1 MLHVKQWKNTNTVT
15 METNL
20 SEKRKKDKILFNFSS
35 TLTGMETKE
44 SDAQSISKFIR
55 KSNLLRKFCTIWS
68 CDRNGASFVPRKL
81 IWLRSRMTRSSDI
94 SDNLSVISDR
104 DIIGERWNLWLFFY
118 RIDSGFNHVVPSEE
132 RLPFTRNLLK
142 HFKKIPN
149 KEGVR
154 KLLLIE
160 VIKLFNV
167 SSPVFK

>member
-1 MLHVKQWKNTNTVT
+1 M
-15 METNL
+15 
-20 SEKRKKDKILFNFSS
+20 
-35 TLTGMETKE
+35 
-44 SDAQSISKFIR
+44 
-55 KSNLLRKFCTIWS
+55 
-68 CDRNGASFVPRKL
+68 
-81 IWLRSRMTRSSDI
+81 
-94 SDNLSVISDR
+94 
-104 DIIGERWNLWLFFY
+104 
-118 RIDSGFNHVVPSEE
+118 VPSEE